1 MLWIVF
7 DINQSFEQ
15 LLDDGGLGTL
25 SFGSSLSV
33 LTKKKDRVMNIAE
46 LKSRSAAVNPLA
58 VIDRLIAELE
68 LTPTQYGDATKS
80 YEAVAA
86 VLQKIDPQ
94 LSPSIFPQGSMRLG
108 TTVRPIHEDRFDLD
122 VVCWLNVSGKHHT
135 PDQVFN
141 VVWDALGQSAVHS
154 QMRSKMNRCIRL
166 EYAPERKF
174 YLDVTPAVP
183 DWAQTDSLYVPD
195 RERKQWCSS
204 HPIGFCDSWFKKA
217 AEILPTII
225 RHELFANARS
235 LEFVL
240 AKNAY
245 VEPMPEYGEFEKTPL
260 QRIVQMLKRDRDEY
274 FQDDAAHRPS
284 SILLTTITTQS
295 YSSLV
300 SQPVGDLLEFVV
312 KVVEKLPEFIL
323 AAGVPGS
330 RKFYV
335 MNPVNA
341 QENFAENW
349 SEEHYK
355 RFRVWHGR
363 ETAALQK
370 LQQSKGR
377 GADVM
382 LKSLSES
389 FGNERVIRAA
399 KALGADTSAL
409 HEAGKLRV
417 ASGTVGAVGTAIP
430 KTIYFGSAK

>member
-1 MLWIVF
+1 
-7 DINQSFEQ
+7 
-15 LLDDGGLGTL
+15 
-25 SFGSSLSV
+25 
-33 LTKKKDRVMNIAE
+33 MNTTE

-122 VVCWLNVSGKHHT
+122 IVCWLDVSGKHHT

-141 VVWDALGQSAVHS
+141 VVWNALGQSEVHR
-154 QMRSKMNRCIRL
+154 QMRSKMKRCIRL

-183 DWAQTDSLYVPD
+183 DWAQTDLLYVPD
-195 RERKQWCSS
+195 REHKKWCSS

-217 AEILPTII
+217 AEILPTIL
-225 RHELFANARS
+225 RPLFANAMASEFS
-235 LEFVL
+235 LS
-240 AKNAY
+240 NRAY

-274 FQDDAAHRPS
+274 FQNNATHRPS
-284 SILLTTITTQS
+284 SILLTTIITKS

-300 SQPVGDLLEFVV
+300 NQPASDLLEFVV

-323 AAGVPGS
+323 VTGVPGS
-330 RKFYV
+330 QKFHV
-335 MNPVNA
+335 VNPVNS

-349 SEEHYK
+349 SEENYR
-355 RFRVWHGR
+355 RFRIWHKR
-363 ETAALQK
+363 VTVSLQK

-377 GADVM
+377 GTDVM
-382 LKSLSES
+382 LNSLSES
-389 FGNERVIRAA
+389 FGKERVIRAA

-417 ASGTVGAVGTAIP
+417 TGGTVGMVGTAIP

>member
-1 MLWIVF
+1 L
-7 DINQSFEQ
+7 SFEH
-15 LLDDGGLGTL
+15 LKENGGFGTL
-25 SFGSSLSV
+25 SFGSGLSV
-33 LTKKKDRVMNIAE
+33 LTTKKDRVMNITE
-46 LKSRSAAVNPLA
+46 IKSRSAAVNPLA
-58 VIDRLIAELE
+58 IIDRLIAELE

-86 VLQKIDPQ
+86 VLQKINPQ
-94 LSPSIFPQGSMRLG
+94 LSPRIFPQGSMRLG
-108 TTVRPIHEDRFDLD
+108 TTVRPIQEDRFDLD
-122 VVCWLNVSGKHHT
+122 IVCWLAVSGKHHT

-141 VVWDALGQSAVHS
+141 VVWDALGQNEVYR
-154 QMRSKMNRCIRL
+154 QMRSKMKRCIRL

-195 RERKQWCSS
+195 REHKKWCSS
-204 HPIGFCDSWFKKA
+204 HPIGFCDEWFKKA
-217 AEILPTII
+217 ADVLPTI
-225 RHELFANARS
+225 RRPLLKRADLSESVVMANA
-235 LEFVL
+235 
-240 AKNAY
+240 AY
-245 VEPMPEYGEFEKTPL
+245 VEPMPEFGEFDKTPL

-355 RFRVWHGR
+355 RFRAWHGR
-363 ETAALQK
+363 EAAALQK

-382 LKSLSES
+382 LKSLSEN
-389 FGNERVIRAA
+389 FGSERVIRAA
-399 KALGADTSAL
+399 RSLGADTSAL
-409 HEAGKLRV
+409 HESGQLRV
-417 ASGTVGAVGTAIP
+417 AGGTVGAVGAAIP